1 MNLRKRLTLNII
13 LNIFLLVLII
23 TSTYSWMLTQRSTA
37 QLVDY
42 NRNLIITDS
51 DITVTAYAFINNQYV
66 LQETSPMFL
75 ELLEPG
81 AAQKYRFDITN
92 NQSVLAT
99 TKAVMSRITGDV
111 LDLQDFIYIGGTSP
125 SVFYFPMSEGLMYN
139 SVNDIYYMDIIDRIE
154 IPGNSTVSVY
164 IYVEMSEDAEN
175 DLQDKELYINRFMFI
190 KA

>member
-1 MNLRKRLTLNII
+1 MSVKTKLTLNII
-13 LNIFLLVLII
+13 LNVFLLILII
-23 TSTYSWMLTQRSTA
+23 TMTYSWMLTQRSSA

-51 DITVTAYAFINNQYV
+51 DITVVSYAFINNQYV
-66 LQETSPMFL
+66 LQETSPIFL

-92 NQSVLAT
+92 NQSIMAT
-99 TKAVMSRITGDV
+99 TKMLMSNITGDV
-111 LDLQDFIYIGGTSP
+111 QALKDFIYVGGTSP
-125 SVFYFPMSEGLMYN
+125 SVFYIPMSEVLTYN
-139 SVNDIYYMDIIDRIE
+139 SVNDIYYVDMIDRIE

-164 IYVEMSEDAEN
+164 VYVEMSEEAGNE
-175 DLQDKELYINRFMFI
+175 LQETALYINRFMFI

>member
-1 MNLRKRLTLNII
+1 MNIKTRLTLNII
-13 LNIFLLVLII
+13 LNVFLLVLII
-23 TSTYSWMLTQRSTA
+23 TATYSWMLTQRSTA

-51 DITVTAYAFINNQYV
+51 DISVVAYAFINNQYV

-92 NQSVLAT
+92 NKDVLAT
-99 TKAVMSRITGDV
+99 TKAIMSRITGDV
-111 LDLQDFIYIGGTSP
+111 EDLKDYIYIGGTSP
-125 SVFYFPMSEGLMYN
+125 SVFYFPMSQNLMYN
-139 SVNDIYYMDIIDRIE
+139 SVNDIYYVDIINRIE

-164 IYVEMSEDAEN
+164 IYVEMSEEAEN
-175 DLQDKELYINRFMFI
+175 DLQEKELYINRFMFI